1 MKLFATLTALLL
13 SHIAA
18 SAAILIF
25 DGPAPVKT
33 YGSESGV
40 RRNRAILV
48 YDTATSQVGIINYFG
63 GRGRGRGEQVFLGAI
78 SVDGG
83 TISQKRG
90 SITVLSGVSRTNPQG
105 EDFDTRMV
113 SLRGRNSLLN
123 RTTDLTGPRV
133 LSGTARVTNRIGTV
147 LTHWEQ
153 SFSAVYQRKLSNAAN
168 AANDTFAAAI
178 DRVETDLEKRGFD
191 SLGVR

>member
-1 MKLFATLTALLL
+1 MKLLTTLATLLL
-13 SHIAA
+13 SQLAA

-25 DGPAPVKT
+25 DGPAPMKT
-33 YGSESGV
+33 YGSEPGV
-40 RRNRAILV
+40 RRNRAMLV
-48 YDTATSQVGIINYFG
+48 YDTTTGQVGIINYFG
-63 GRGRGRGEQVFLGAI
+63 GRGRGRGEQDFFGSIA
-78 SVDGG
+78 VDGG

-105 EDFDTRMV
+105 EDFETRMV

-133 LSGTARVTNRIGTV
+133 LSGTARITNRIGTV

-153 SFSAVYQRKLSNAAN
+153 SFSVVYNRKLSSAAN
-168 AANDTFAAAI
+168 AANDSFDNAI
-178 DRVETDLEKRGFD
+178 DRVELDLQKRGFD
-191 SLGVR
+191 SPIIR